1 MKNMTELHQESLGSD
16 LAHIYLNI
24 YLNIFFKNFLKI
36 FLNILS
42 GVAAFFTFLLMFSSF
57 FLGDMSFAKT
67 HLAAPMP
74 IVVSTAP
81 VELKNIPKIINAYG
95 HMDAVNQVDLS
106 FETGGKIKKV
116 LISSGRVKKNDLIMT
131 LADDAD
137 QAKLQAL
144 QATLSLDKSNY
155 ERAKALKAYG
165 GISAA
170 ALEANQAKVDE
181 DQANVDQQQA
191 LINQKS
197 LTAPFDGVLG
207 DMKFSVGAYVT
218 SGEPVVSLVQEA
230 PLKVRYSVPSS
241 QKPDLE
247 IGQSVKVIIHNK
259 TYGGLVNFI
268 SPEVDTDT
276 GTLTIEAQ
284 IDNPDYT
291 LIPGQFV
298 NVEQVLDPAQKLLV
312 IPSVSLMTDILG
324 QYVYKINTVNPAN
337 SMNSTDSTPSQFIAQ
352 KVYVSTGIISNNSIQ
367 ITQGLKAGDQVIIAG
382 QQKVEDG
389 DVIEIHN

>member
-1 MKNMTELHQESLGSD
+1 MTDNREISMKNMKALRQKSLFPFSLTIFHRTLLSFFSFFFF
-16 LAHIYLNI
+16 LAPL
-24 YLNIFFKNFLKI
+24 FFLFFTSI
-36 FLNILS
+36 FLPGI
-42 GVAAFFTFLLMFSSF
+42 
-57 FLGDMSFAKT
+57 SFAKSHPPT
-67 HLAAPMP
+67 PMP

-116 LISSGRVKKNDLIMT
+116 LITSGRVKKNDLIMT
-131 LADDAD
+131 LSDDAD

-144 QATLSLDKSNY
+144 QATLTLDKSNND
-155 ERAKALKAYG
+155 RAAALKAYG

-170 ALEANQAKVDE
+170 ALEADQAKVDE

-218 SGEPVVSLVQEA
+218 SGEPVVNLVQEA
-230 PLKVRYSVPSS
+230 PLKVRYSVPSN

-247 IGQSVKVIIHNK
+247 IGQTVKVIIHNK

-268 SPEVDTDT
+268 SPEVDMNT

-284 IDNPDYT
+284 IDNPDYA

-298 NVEQVLDPAQKLLV
+298 NVEQILDPNQKLLV
-312 IPSVSLMTDILG
+312 APSVSLMTDILG
-324 QYVYKINTVNPAN
+324 QYVYKI
-337 SMNSTDSTPSQFIAQ
+337 DSSKPLNKPDSSPQFIAE
-352 KVYVSTGIISNNSIQ
+352 KIYVSTGVIFNNVIQ
-367 ITQGLKAGDQVIIAG
+367 ITQGLQAGDQVIIAG

-389 DVIEIHN
+389 DVVEVRN